1 MSVRARDLVDQSKS
15 TDKRLRANFP
25 QETESYPQFFF
36 SKEVG
41 KIFLSSDYK
50 TLYNTFINVSCIDRL
65 QEESARDNRKEIE
78 AIHQRYLPLVQES
91 RKRSDVRK
99 GKKEQWSTQSTN
111 RARSTSY
118 SMDWKRIGRITR
130 NI

>member
-78 AIHQRYLPLVQES
+78 ARHQRYLPLS
-91 RKRSDVRK
+91 KRV
-99 GKKEQWSTQSTN
+99 
-111 RARSTSY
+111 
-118 SMDWKRIGRITR
+118 GRDPT
-130 NI
+130 